1 MGVCSHPDATYLR
14 NVRENTNHC
23 CRRNHSGNCR
33 GYLRWSCCGYSATRI
48 DRYVI
53 RCHIFQPAHSPR
65 SAHIDTNNP
74 APGVY
79 ICADGDPPHDHR
91 FAYTWTIVLVG
102 ESVFVVLS
110 LYKGW
115 QDWRTGY
122 GSSILRILARDS
134 VTYFVACV
142 YLYPSHFH
150 QALTATRRAGFSWCI
165 C

>member
-1 MGVCSHPDATYLR
+1 MLRIYAMYGRTRTIAAVGIILAIAEAIFAGVVVGIPRPGSIGTFFVAIFRPA
-14 NVRENTNHC
+14 
-23 CRRNHSGNCR
+23 
-33 GYLRWSCCGYSATRI
+33 YS
-48 DRYVI
+48 
-53 RCHIFQPAHSPR
+53 PL

-122 GSSILRILARDS
+122 GSSVLRILTRES
-134 VTYFVACV
+134 VFYFIAYV
-142 YLYPSHFH
+142 F
-150 QALTATRRAGFSWCI
+150 ALSL
-165 C
+165 